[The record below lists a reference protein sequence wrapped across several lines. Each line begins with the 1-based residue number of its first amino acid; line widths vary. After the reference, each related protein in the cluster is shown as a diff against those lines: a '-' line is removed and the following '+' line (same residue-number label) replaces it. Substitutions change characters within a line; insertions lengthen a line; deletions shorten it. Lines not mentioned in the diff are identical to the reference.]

1 MKNKNV
7 TDSDALS
14 ELAKK
19 VESPLTVGHK
29 VVVITTT
36 LYYIGLVTQTHDD
49 HVVLANAGIL
59 TEVESLSEMFA
70 GTRPLNPECVEMLA
84 EDGACYLNRYSIITC
99 FDWHAKLPA
108 PGPRKK

>member
-1 MKNKNV
+1 MKNMNV
-7 TDSDALS
+7 TDSDAMAD
-14 ELAKK
+14 LASK

-36 LYYIGLVTQTHDD
+36 LYYIGLVTQTHAD
-49 HVVLANAGIL
+49 HVVLANCGIL

-70 GTRPLNPECVEMLA
+70 GTKALNPECVEMLP

-99 FDWHAKLPA
+99 FDWHAKLPP